1 MSDSLDEGGRGLSA
15 REPSPLHFPELVRN
29 PGFAVCGPVD
39 YDWHQEGSVGR
50 HQMGSIDRELPLQ
63 PEIPLRTGAGIA
75 GYDWDKKR
83 AGLYLLPDGRIPS
96 ITAAQLA
103 LVEPYLDAGRTQA
116 LADPFSGLGVFGR
129 IAEEDGSL
137 AASG

>member
-1 MSDSLDEGGRGLSA
+1 M
-15 REPSPLHFPELVRN
+15 PSPIVNACNLWKYPASAHRHARLIGLAKLFQGRN
-29 PGFAVCGPVD
+29 
-39 YDWHQEGSVGR
+39 S
-50 HQMGSIDRELPLQ
+50 
-63 PEIPLRTGAGIA
+63 
-75 GYDWDKKR
+75 
-83 AGLYLLPDGRIPS
+83 RIPS